1 MVAVSTSA
9 HTPSVTTGEGGGRP
23 RSRARSIGPEIAV
36 VAVALALNLWNLS
49 ANGYANTYYAAA
61 VRSMSVNWHNFGYG
75 AVDPGGWITTDK
87 PPFALWV
94 QALSARV
101 FGFSSWSLLVPQ
113 AFAGAAAVV
122 LVLWMVR
129 RTWGRAAGLVAGLV
143 LATTPVAVA
152 VSRSNNPDSMLVLLV
167 TAAAAALL
175 CAVETG
181 RLPWLL
187 AAAGLLAAAFLTKL
201 LAALI
206 VLPALWLTYLVFTRR
221 PWRVRVLHL
230 VAATGLLAALCGGWV
245 LAVDRTPLSSRP
257 WIGSSTDGTAADLVL
272 GYNGIGRIT
281 GAEQGFA
288 GGGFPRG
295 GGGFAFGGIDQFGG
309 APGIARLFNAGMGD
323 QVMWLAPVAAATAL
337 AGLWVA
343 WRWRG
348 RDPGQAAIVVLL
360 GTWAATTFAVFSYA
374 QGIFHNYYVSLLAP
388 AVAGLAGVGF
398 ALVRRA
404 GPRGRLPAAAVLV
417 ITALV
422 QLVLLRRVDAYHW
435 LRPTVTIL
443 LLAVAAGLVWTAWSR
458 SADARSPRVLTGL
471 LATGVVAAV
480 AAPALWSFAGDRY
493 AANGTFPDARPVA
506 ATGLGA
512 IGGGPGGFG
521 GGLDEAMLDWL
532 RDQRS
537 GERWLV
543 AVGGIQQAAGAI
555 INGDS
560 VLPMGGFSGSDPAMT
575 SARLVQ
581 LVRDGDLRFVLTGGG
596 FGGPGGFGGGGI
608 DSVVTSAC
616 TEVPD
621 YAGLYDCLGKAD
633 AITDL

>member
-1 MVAVSTSA
+1 
-9 HTPSVTTGEGGGRP
+9 
-23 RSRARSIGPEIAV
+23 
-36 VAVALALNLWNLS
+36 
-49 ANGYANTYYAAA
+49 
-61 VRSMSVNWHNFGYG
+61 
-75 AVDPGGWITTDK
+75 
-87 PPFALWV
+87 
-94 QALSARV
+94 
-101 FGFSSWSLLVPQ
+101 
-113 AFAGAAAVV
+113 
-122 LVLWMVR
+122 
-129 RTWGRAAGLVAGLV
+129 
-143 LATTPVAVA
+143 
-152 VSRSNNPDSMLVLLV
+152 
-167 TAAAAALL
+167 
-175 CAVETG
+175 
-181 RLPWLL
+181 
-187 AAAGLLAAAFLTKL
+187 
-201 LAALI
+201 
-206 VLPALWLTYLVFTRR
+206 
-221 PWRVRVLHL
+221 
-230 VAATGLLAALCGGWV
+230 
-245 LAVDRTPLSSRP
+245 
-257 WIGSSTDGTAADLVL
+257 
-272 GYNGIGRIT
+272 
-281 GAEQGFA
+281 
-288 GGGFPRG
+288 
-295 GGGFAFGGIDQFGG
+295 
-309 APGIARLFNAGMGD
+309 
-323 QVMWLAPVAAATAL
+323 
-337 AGLWVA
+337 
-343 WRWRG
+343 
-348 RDPGQAAIVVLL
+348 
-360 GTWAATTFAVFSYA
+360 
-374 QGIFHNYYVSLLAP
+374 
-388 AVAGLAGVGF
+388 
-398 ALVRRA
+398 
-404 GPRGRLPAAAVLV
+404 
-417 ITALV
+417 
-422 QLVLLRRVDAYHW
+422 VLLRRVDAYHW

-471 LATGVVAAV
+471 LATGVVAVV

>member
-1 MVAVSTSA
+1 MVAVSTPER
-9 HTPSVTTGEGGGRP
+9 TPGVTTGEGGGRP
-23 RSRARSIGPEIAV
+23 RRRVRPLWPEIAV
-36 VAVALALNLWNLS
+36 VAVALALNLWNLG

-61 VRSMSVNWHNFGYG
+61 VRSMTQSWHNFLYG

-101 FGFSSWSLLVPQ
+101 FGFSSWSLLVPE
-113 AFAGAAAVV
+113 ALAGTAAVV
-122 LVLWMVR
+122 LVMWMVR
-129 RTWGRAAGLVAGLV
+129 RTWGRAPGLVAGLA
-143 LATTPVAVA
+143 LAATPVAVA
-152 VSRSNNPDSMLVLLV
+152 VSRSNNPDCMLMLLV

-175 CAVETG
+175 YAVESG

-187 AAAGLLAAAFLTKL
+187 AASGLLAAAFLTKL

-230 VAATGLLAALCGGWV
+230 VAATGLLAALCAGWV

-281 GAEQGFA
+281 GAEQGF
-288 GGGFPRG
+288 GGGSFPRG
-295 GGGFAFGGIDQFGG
+295 GGFGFGGGIDQFGG
-309 APGIARLFNAGMGD
+309 APGIGRLFNAGMGD
-323 QVMWLAPVAAATAL
+323 QVMWLAPVAAATAV

-343 WRWRG
+343 WRRRG

-360 GTWAATTFAVFSYA
+360 STWAVTTFTVFSYA

-388 AVAGLAGVGF
+388 AVAGLAGIGV
-398 ALVRRA
+398 AMVRRA
-404 GPRGRLPAAAVLV
+404 GPGGRVVAAAVLV
-417 ITALV
+417 LTALV
-422 QLVLLRRVDAYHW
+422 QFVLLRRVDAYHW

-443 LLAVAAGLVWTAWSR
+443 LLAAAAGLVWTAWSR
-458 SADARSPRVLTGL
+458 AADACSPRVLTGL
-471 LATGVVAAV
+471 LVTGVVALI
-480 AAPALWSFAGDRY
+480 AAPTVWAFAGDRY

-506 ATGLGA
+506 TSGFGA
-512 IGGGPGGFG
+512 VGGGPGGFG
-521 GGLDEAMLDWL
+521 GGLDETMLDWL
-532 RDQRS
+532 REQRS

-560 VLPMGGFSGSDPAMT
+560 VMPMGGFSGSDPAMT
-575 SARLVQ
+575 PARLAQ
-581 LVRDGDLRFVLTGGG
+581 LVRDGELRFVLTGGG
-596 FGGPGGFGGGGI
+596 FGGPGGFSGGGI
-608 DSVVTSAC
+608 DSIVTTAC

-621 YAGLYDCLGKAD
+621 YSGLYDCQGKAD
-633 AITDL
+633 AIN